1 MVTKEHKQLLW
12 GLLLVA
18 LGGFFLLQATGILGA
33 LSDLFWSLAFG
44 ATGGV
49 FLYVFLTA
57 RHDRWWAAIPG
68 FTLLGL
74 AATIF
79 YSRFAPPILSG
90 MTGAIFLG
98 SIGAGFLAV
107 FVTNPRQWWA
117 IIPGGALF
125 SVAAVAAIDALPFRF
140 LNSGSVLFVGLG
152 LTFGVLGL
160 LSTYLNQN
168 LRWAYIPAAI
178 LLVLGLVIVTPFVG
192 ALAWLWPLALIG
204 AGAYLILRRSSVQ
217 SSLPAT
223 MERPAPDDHNPWHED
238 DEPGSDVQAGPMNQ
252 PVNQTAEQKEKYA

>member
-1 MVTKEHKQLLW
+1 MATKENKQLMW
-12 GLLLVA
+12 GLLLIA

-44 ATGGV
+44 LAGGV
-49 FLYVFLTA
+49 FLYVFFTA
-57 RHDRWWAAIPG
+57 LHERWWAAIPG
-68 FTLLGL
+68 FTLMGL

-98 SIGAGFLAV
+98 SIGAGFLTI

-125 SVAAVAAIDALPFRF
+125 SVAGVAAIDALPIRF
-140 LNSGSVLFVGLG
+140 LNSGSVLFIGLG

-160 LSTYLNQN
+160 MSTYLNQN

-178 LLVLGLVIVTPFVG
+178 LLGLGLIVVTPFVG
-192 ALAWLWPLALIG
+192 ALVWLWPLALIG
-204 AGAYLILRRSSVQ
+204 AGAYLILRRSSPQ
-217 SSLPAT
+217 ASLPAVVGRADVSAPPVDLGDWYENT
-223 MERPAPDDHNPWHED
+223 DTETDTEAAPAREY
-238 DEPGSDVQAGPMNQ
+238 ESMLR
-252 PVNQTAEQKEKYA
+252 